1 MPLNARFRCPI
12 LRNVPMLLMLG
23 TVHRPPNTG
32 MGSPLSLLRKT
43 IVLMVGLAFVLS
55 VPLAFSTP
63 AAAEIVPITLYGS
76 RAGGWGSTNASLMSP
91 GPPLTV
97 HVGDNVSMSLFSADS
112 ITHRWF
118 IDYNNNSAVGGNEP
132 RSTTFASPTNA
143 VGFDFTVANVTGTY
157 LYRND
162 QSGGPG
168 THVTNMWGDITILEP
183 TAGGGPVRGGNTGP
197 TRVGCVII

>member
-1 MPLNARFRCPI
+1 
-12 LRNVPMLLMLG
+12 
-23 TVHRPPNTG
+23 
-32 MGSPLSLLRKT
+32 MGSPLSTLRKT
-43 IVLMVGLAFVLS
+43 IVLMVSVAFVLS

-63 AAAEIVPITLYGS
+63 AAAGIVPITLYGG
-76 RAGGWGSTNASLMSP
+76 RAGGWGSTNASLLIP

-118 IDYNNNSAVGGNEP
+118 IDYNNNSAAGGNEP

-143 VGFDFTVANVTGTY
+143 VVFDFTVANVTGTY
-157 LYRND
+157 LYRSD

-168 THVTNMWGDITILEP
+168 TDLTNMWGNITILNA
-183 TAGGGPVRGGNTGP
+183 TAGGGLFSADHTGLI
-197 TRVGCVII
+197 RVGVLIIMIPSPAVASVYT